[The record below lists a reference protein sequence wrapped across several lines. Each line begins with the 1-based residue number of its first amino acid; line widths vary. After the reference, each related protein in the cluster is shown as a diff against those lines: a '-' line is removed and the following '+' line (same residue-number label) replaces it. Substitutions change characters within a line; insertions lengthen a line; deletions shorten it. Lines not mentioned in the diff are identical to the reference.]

1 MAPRTPTRERAGRP
15 RRAATPDGAP
25 AQTPA
30 ATHTADG
37 APADGRSDSPAGAAP
52 AGRSPHELGRLTEL
66 RIRGLGAIDD
76 VTLELGR
83 GLTVVTGETG
93 AGKTMVV
100 TGLTLLFGGRADP
113 GRVRATGRAG
123 VEGRLELPADSPVW
137 ERAAEAGAERDDDGS
152 LILARTVSA
161 EGRSRAYLGGRSV
174 PVGVVAELA
183 EGLLAVH
190 GQSDQLR
197 LSRPAEQRHALDRY
211 AGPAHLE
218 LLAAYRAAHTQWR
231 ELAADLDRRR
241 RQARELAQAADVL
254 RHGLEE
260 IEALAP
266 EPGEDEALDAQ
277 AKRLGDAD
285 ALRAAA
291 DEARMAL
298 VGDVTGDLGAEGLPQ
313 DATAALA
320 TAERALAGTDD
331 PALVSLA
338 RDLADAVA
346 VVSDVSVQLAGYVA
360 DLDAD
365 PARLAEVLDRRA
377 AITALVRKYADPGE
391 GLTGVL
397 GWAEDARQKLSAL
410 DVSDEALEALAA
422 ARDTARAEVDD
433 LAARLSAGR
442 RAAADGF
449 AAEVGRELA
458 GLAMKSAR
466 VSFSIDSHP
475 DEPGAEGV
483 DEVALLMAA
492 HPGAPPRPVHR
503 GASGG
508 ELSRVMLAIE
518 VVFAGADPVPV
529 MVFDEV
535 DAGVGGQAAGEI
547 GRRLARLARDHQV
560 VVVTHLAQVA
570 AFADTHLVV
579 DKSPDTAAGVTA
591 TDIRAVAGEDRVR
604 ELARMLSGLAD
615 SDTGQ
620 AHARELLAV
629 AAAAAAEG

>member
-1 MAPRTPTRERAGRP
+1 MVPRTRTAERAPAPP
-15 RRAATPDGAP
+15 RRQLGA
-25 AQTPA
+25 
-30 ATHTADG
+30 
-37 APADGRSDSPAGAAP
+37 
-52 AGRSPHELGRLTEL
+52 LTEL
-66 RIRGLGAIDD
+66 TIRGLGAIDEA
-76 VTLELGR
+76 TLELGS

-113 GRVRATGRAG
+113 GRVRAGGRAG
-123 VEGRLELPADSPVW
+123 VEGRLVLPQRSPVW
-137 ERAAEAGAERDDDGS
+137 ARAAEAGAEPDDDGS

-161 EGRSRAYLGGRSV
+161 EGRSRAHLGGRSV
-174 PVGVVAELA
+174 PVGLVAELS
-183 EGLLAVH
+183 EGVLAVH
-190 GQSDQLR
+190 GQTDQLR
-197 LSRPAEQRHALDRY
+197 LSRTAEQRRALDRY
-211 AGPAHLE
+211 AGAGHLAILE
-218 LLAAYRAAHTQWR
+218 RYREAYGRWR
-231 ELAADLDRRR
+231 ELAADLDRRQ

-260 IEALAP
+260 IEAVAP
-266 EPGEDEALDAQ
+266 EPGEDEVLDTQ
-277 AKRLGDAD
+277 AKRLADAD

-291 DEARMAL
+291 DEARLAL
-298 VGDVTGDLGAEGLPQ
+298 AGDVTGDFGGGEAPQ

-320 TAERALAGTDD
+320 VAERALAGSDD
-331 PALVSLA
+331 PTLVLLA
-338 RDLADAVA
+338 QDLADAVS
-346 VVSDVSVQLAGYVA
+346 VVSDVAVQLGTYVA

-365 PARLAEVLDRRA
+365 PARLAEVMDRRA
-377 AITALVRKYADPGE
+377 ALTGLVRKYADPGE
-391 GLTGVL
+391 GLGGVL
-397 GWAEDARQKLSAL
+397 RWADDARARLEEL
-410 DVSDEALEALAA
+410 DVSDEALDKLAA
-422 ARDTARAEVDD
+422 ERDAARAEVDE
-433 LAARLSAGR
+433 LGRQVSQGR
-442 RAAADGF
+442 RAAAEGF
-449 AAEVGRELA
+449 AAEVGKELA

-466 VSFSIDSHP
+466 VSFSVETAAD
-475 DEPGAEGV
+475 DPGPEGL
-483 DEVALLMAA
+483 DEVALLLAA
-492 HPGAPPRPVHR
+492 HPGAPARPVHK

-579 DKSPDTAAGVTA
+579 DKSPDTGAGVTA
-591 TDIRAVAGEDRVR
+591 TDIRAVDGEDRVR

-629 AAAAAAEG
+629 AARSRTAG

>member
-1 MAPRTPTRERAGRP
+1 MAPRTPTRDRAGRV
-15 RRAATPDGAP
+15 RRAQPADDAPPQTLAPEDAGGTVTGDALATPEP
-25 AQTPA
+25 
-30 ATHTADG
+30 
-37 APADGRSDSPAGAAP
+37 GRAGH
-52 AGRSPHELGRLTEL
+52 GLGRLTEL

-137 ERAAEAGAERDDDGS
+137 ERAAEAGAEPDDDGS

-161 EGRSRAYLGGRSV
+161 EGRSRAHLGGRSV

-197 LSRPAEQRHALDRY
+197 LSRPAEQRSALDRY
-211 AGPAHLE
+211 AGPAHLD
-218 LLAAYRAAHTQWR
+218 LLASYRSAHARWR

-241 RQARELAQAADVL
+241 GQARELAQAADVL
-254 RHGLEE
+254 RHGLAE

-266 EPGEDEALDAQ
+266 EPGEDDALDTQ

-285 ALRAAA
+285 ALRAAV

-298 VGDVTGDLGAEGLPQ
+298 IGDVTGDLGGEGLPQ

-331 PALVSLA
+331 PALVLLA

-346 VVSDVSVQLAGYVA
+346 VVSDVGVQLAGYVA

-391 GLTGVL
+391 GLAGVL
-397 GWAEDARQKLSAL
+397 RWAEDARRKLSAL

-422 ARDTARAEVDD
+422 ARDAARAEVDD
-433 LAARLSAGR
+433 LAARVSAGR

-466 VSFSIDSHP
+466 VAFSVDSHP
-475 DEPGAEGV
+475 DEPGPDGI
-483 DEVALLMAA
+483 DDVALLMAA
-492 HPGAPPRPVHR
+492 HPGAPARPVHR

-591 TDIRAVAGEDRVR
+591 TDIRAVDGEDRVR
-604 ELARMLSGLAD
+604 ELARMLSGLTD

-629 AAAAAAEG
+629 AASARG

>member
-1 MAPRTPTRERAGRP
+1 MATRTATPDARPAPAAGRP
-15 RRAATPDGAP
+15 AP
-25 AQTPA
+25 
-30 ATHTADG
+30 
-37 APADGRSDSPAGAAP
+37 
-52 AGRSPHELGRLTEL
+52 GRLSEL

-76 VTLELGR
+76 VTLELGS

-113 GRVRATGRAG
+113 GRVRASGRAG
-123 VEGRLELPADSPVW
+123 VEGRLELPPGSPVW
-137 ERAAEAGAERDDDGS
+137 ERAADAGADPDDDGS

-174 PVGVVAELA
+174 PVGVVAELS
-183 EGLLAVH
+183 ESLLAVH
-190 GQSDQLR
+190 GQTDQLR
-197 LSRPAEQRHALDRY
+197 LSRPAEQRRALDRY
-211 AGPAHLE
+211 AGPAHLD
-218 LLAAYRAAHTQWR
+218 LLERYREAHQRWR
-231 ELAADLDRRR
+231 ALTADLDRRR
-241 RQARELAQAADVL
+241 GQARELAQAADVL

-260 IEALAP
+260 IAAVAP
-266 EPGEDEALDAQ
+266 EPGEDEALDTQ
-277 AKRLGDAD
+277 AKRLADAD

-291 DEARMAL
+291 DEARLAL
-298 VGDVTGDLGAEGLPQ
+298 VGDVTGDLGGTEAPQ

-320 TAERALAGTDD
+320 IAERALASSDD
-331 PALVSLA
+331 PTLVMLA
-338 RDLADAVA
+338 QDLADAVA
-346 VVSDVSVQLAGYVA
+346 VVSDVSAQLAGYVS

-377 AITALVRKYADPGE
+377 AITALVRKYAEAGQ
-391 GLTGVL
+391 GASGVL
-397 GWAEDARQKLSAL
+397 AWAEEAQEKLAQL
-410 DVSDEALEALAA
+410 DVSDEALDALAA
-422 ARDTARAEVDD
+422 DRDAARAEVDR
-433 LAARLSAGR
+433 LGGELSAGR
-442 RAAADGF
+442 RAAAEGF
-449 AAEVGRELA
+449 AAEVGAELA

-475 DEPGAEGV
+475 EEPGPDGI
-483 DEVALLMAA
+483 DDVALLLAA
-492 HPGAPPRPVHR
+492 HPGAPARPVHK

-579 DKSPDTAAGVTA
+579 DKSPDTGAGVTA
-591 TDIRAVAGEDRVR
+591 TDIRSVQEEDRVR

-629 AAAAAAEG
+629 AASAR

>member
-1 MAPRTPTRERAGRP
+1 MATRTAPRKSSP
-15 RRAATPDGAP
+15 AP
-25 AQTPA
+25 ET
-30 ATHTADG
+30 
-37 APADGRSDSPAGAAP
+37 GRSTS
-52 AGRSPHELGRLTEL
+52 GRLTEL

-76 VTLELGR
+76 VTLELGP

-113 GRVRATGRAG
+113 GRVRASGRAG
-123 VEGRLELPADSPVW
+123 VEGRLELPPGSPVW
-137 ERAAEAGAERDDDGS
+137 ERAADAGADPDDDGS

-161 EGRSRAYLGGRSV
+161 GGRSRAYLGGRSV
-174 PVGVVAELA
+174 PVGVVAELS
-183 EGLLAVH
+183 ESLLAVH
-190 GQSDQLR
+190 GQTDQLR
-197 LSRPAEQRHALDRY
+197 LSRPAEQRRALDRY
-211 AGPAHLE
+211 AGAPHLE
-218 LLAAYRAAHTQWR
+218 LLERYREAHQRWR
-231 ELAADLDRRR
+231 ALSADLDRRR
-241 RQARELAQAADVL
+241 GQARELAQAADVL

-260 IEALAP
+260 IAAVAP
-266 EPGEDEALDAQ
+266 EPGEDEALDTQ
-277 AKRLGDAD
+277 AKRLSDAD
-285 ALRAAA
+285 ALRSAA
-291 DEARMAL
+291 DEARLAL
-298 VGDVTGDLGAEGLPQ
+298 VGDLTGDLVGGEVAQ
-313 DATAALA
+313 DATAALS
-320 TAERALAGTDD
+320 TAERALASSDD
-331 PALVSLA
+331 PTLVMLA
-338 RDLADAVA
+338 QDLADAVA
-346 VVSDVSVQLAGYVA
+346 VVSDVSAQLSGYVA

-377 AITALVRKYADPGE
+377 AITALVRKYAEVGQ
-391 GLTGVL
+391 GASGVL
-397 GWAEDARQKLSAL
+397 AWAEEAQQKLSQL
-410 DVSDEALEALAA
+410 DVSDEALDALTAQ
-422 ARDTARAEVDD
+422 RDSARAEVDR
-433 LAARLSAGR
+433 LAAQLSDGR

-449 AAEVGRELA
+449 AAEVGAELA

-475 DEPGAEGV
+475 DEPGPDGI
-483 DEVALLMAA
+483 DDVALLLAA
-492 HPGAPPRPVHR
+492 HPGAPARPVHK

-579 DKSPDTAAGVTA
+579 DKSPDTGAGVTA
-591 TDIRAVAGEDRVR
+591 TDIRSVQDEDRVR

-629 AAAAAAEG
+629 AASGR

>member
-1 MAPRTPTRERAGRP
+1 VAARTTTRERV
-15 RRAATPDGAP
+15 
-25 AQTPA
+25 PA
-30 ATHTADG
+30 ATTDRG
-37 APADGRSDSPAGAAP
+37 YAG
-52 AGRSPHELGRLTEL
+52 LGQLTEL

-76 VTLELGR
+76 VTLEFGS

-100 TGLTLLFGGRADP
+100 TGLALLFGGRADP
-113 GRVRATGRAG
+113 GRVRANGRAG
-123 VEGRLELPADSPVW
+123 VEGRMLLPADSAAW
-137 ERAAEAGAERDDDGS
+137 ERAADAGADPDEDGS
-152 LILARTVSA
+152 LILSRTVSA

-174 PVGVVAELA
+174 PVGVIAELA

-190 GQSDQLR
+190 GQTDQMR
-197 LSRPAEQRHALDRY
+197 LSRPAEQRRALDRY
-211 AGPAHLE
+211 AGAAHLE
-218 LLAAYRAAHTQWR
+218 LLDRYRAAFQRWR
-231 ELAADLDRRR
+231 QLAADLERRHT
-241 RQARELAQAADVL
+241 QARELAQAAEVL
-254 RHGLEE
+254 RHGLAE
-260 IEALAP
+260 IGAVQP
-266 EPGEDEALDAQ
+266 EPGEDEALAAQ
-277 AKRLGDAD
+277 VKRLSDAD

-298 VGDVTGDLGAEGLPQ
+298 IGDVTGDLGGGDVPQ
-313 DATAALA
+313 DATASLA
-320 TAERALAGTDD
+320 TAERALAGSDD
-331 PALVSLA
+331 PALVLLA
-338 RDLADAVA
+338 QDLADAVA
-346 VVSDVSVQLAGYVA
+346 VVSDVAGQLAGYVA

-365 PARLAEVLDRRA
+365 PARLAEVMDRRA
-377 AITALVRKYADPGE
+377 AITALIRKYAGAGE
-391 GLTGVL
+391 GLAGVL
-397 GWAEDARQKLSAL
+397 AWAEDAEQRLAEL
-410 DVSDEALEALAA
+410 DVSDEALASLTAERDA
-422 ARDTARAEVDD
+422 ARTEVDD
-433 LAARLSAGR
+433 LARHLSAGR
-442 RAAADGF
+442 TAAADGF
-449 AAEVGRELA
+449 AAEVARELA

-466 VSFSIDSHP
+466 VSFSIESHP
-475 DEPGAEGV
+475 EDPGPEGADDV
-483 DEVALLMAA
+483 TLLLAA
-492 HPGAPPRPVHR
+492 HPGAPARPVHR

-579 DKSPDTAAGVTA
+579 DKSPDAGAGVTA

-604 ELARMLSGLAD
+604 ELARMLSGLVD

-629 AAAAAAEG
+629 AADARG

>member
-1 MAPRTPTRERAGRP
+1 VAARTTTTRETRRP
-15 RRAATPDGAP
+15 ARAAQPAEPVAP
-25 AQTPA
+25 PE
-30 ATHTADG
+30 
-37 APADGRSDSPAGAAP
+37 PADGGMTM
-52 AGRSPHELGRLTEL
+52 GRLTEL

-76 VTLELGR
+76 VTLELGD

-113 GRVRATGRAG
+113 GRVRANGRAG
-123 VEGRLELPADSPVW
+123 VEGRLALPADSPVW
-137 ERAAEAGAERDDDGS
+137 ERAADAGADPDDDGT

-161 EGRSRAYLGGRSV
+161 EGRSRAHLGGRSV

-197 LSRPAEQRHALDRY
+197 LSRPAEQRRALDRY
-211 AGPAHLE
+211 AGTGHLE
-218 LLAAYRAAHTQWR
+218 LLDRYREAYGRWR
-231 ELAADLDRRR
+231 QLAGDLERRR

-260 IEALAP
+260 IEAVGP
-266 EPGEDEALDAQ
+266 QPGEDDELDAQ
-277 AKRLGDAD
+277 ARRLSDAD

-291 DEARMAL
+291 DEARTAL
-298 VGDVTGDLGAEGLPQ
+298 VGDVTGDLGDDLPQ
-313 DATAALA
+313 DASAALA
-320 TAERALAGTDD
+320 ISERALAASDD
-331 PALVSLA
+331 PTLVMLA
-338 RDLADAVA
+338 QDLNDAVA
-346 VVSDVSVQLAGYVA
+346 VVSDVAGQLATYVA

-365 PARLAEVLDRRA
+365 PARLAEVMDRRA
-377 AITALVRKYADPGE
+377 AITGLVRKYADVGE
-391 GLTGVL
+391 GVAGVL
-397 GWAEDARQKLSAL
+397 AWAEDARRRLDEL
-410 DVSDEALEALAA
+410 DVSDEALEALEA
-422 ARDTARAEVDD
+422 ARDAARAEVDD
-433 LAARLSAGR
+433 LGAQVSAGR

-466 VSFSIDSHP
+466 VSFAIDSDP
-475 DEPGAEGV
+475 DAPGPEGI

-492 HPGAPPRPVHR
+492 HPGAPPRPVHK

-547 GRRLARLARDHQV
+547 GRRLARLARQHQV

-579 DKSPDTAAGVTA
+579 DKSPDTGAGVTA
-591 TDIRAVAGEDRVR
+591 TDIRAVDGEDRVR
-604 ELARMLSGLAD
+604 ELARMLSGLTD

-629 AAAAAAEG
+629 AATARAAA

>member
-1 MAPRTPTRERAGRP
+1 VPARTRTPERSAPG
-15 RRAATPDGAP
+15 ADATGPGP
-25 AQTPA
+25 
-30 ATHTADG
+30 
-37 APADGRSDSPAGAAP
+37 
-52 AGRSPHELGRLTEL
+52 GRLTEI

-76 VTLELGR
+76 VTLELGP

-100 TGLTLLFGGRADP
+100 SGLTLLFGGRADQ
-113 GRVRATGRAG
+113 GRVRANGRAG
-123 VEGRLELPADSPVW
+123 VEGRLSLPPDSPVW
-137 ERAAEAGAERDDDGS
+137 QRAADAGADPDDDGS
-152 LILARTVSA
+152 LILARTISA
-161 EGRSRAYLGGRSV
+161 EGRSRAFLGGRSV
-174 PVGVVAELA
+174 PVGVVSELA
-183 EGLLAVH
+183 ESLLAVH
-190 GQSDQLR
+190 GQTDQLR
-197 LSRPAEQRHALDRY
+197 LSRPAEQRRALDRY
-211 AGPAHLE
+211 AGTAHLA
-218 LLAAYRAAHTQWR
+218 LIDRYREAHDRWR
-231 ELAADLDRRR
+231 TATAELDRRR
-241 RQARELAQAADVL
+241 SQARELAQAADVL

-260 IEALAP
+260 IDAASP
-266 EPGEDEALDAQ
+266 EPGEDEALATQ
-277 AKRLGDAD
+277 VKRLSDAD

-298 VGDVTGDLGAEGLPQ
+298 VGDVTGDLGGGEVPQ

-320 TAERALAGTDD
+320 IAERALAGSDD
-331 PALVSLA
+331 PTLVLLA
-338 RDLADAVA
+338 QDLADAVA
-346 VVSDVSVQLAGYVA
+346 VVSDVAGQLAGYVA

-377 AITALVRKYADPGE
+377 LITGLTRKYADPGD
-391 GLTGVL
+391 GLGGVL
-397 GWAEDARQKLSAL
+397 AWAEDARRRLSEL
-410 DVSDEALEALAA
+410 DVSDEALDKLAA
-422 ARDTARAEVDD
+422 ERDAARAEVDD
-433 LAARLSAGR
+433 LGAQISAGR

-449 AAEVGRELA
+449 ATEVGRELA

-466 VSFSIDSHP
+466 VSFSIETDLDDPGP
-475 DEPGAEGV
+475 DGL
-483 DEVALLMAA
+483 DQVALLLAA
-492 HPGAPPRPVHR
+492 HPGAPARPVHK

-547 GRRLARLARDHQV
+547 GRRLAQLARQHQV

-579 DKSPDTAAGVTA
+579 DKSPDTGAGVTA
-591 TDIRAVAGEDRVR
+591 TDIRAVEANDRVR

-629 AAAAAAEG
+629 AGEARR

>member
-1 MAPRTPTRERAGRP
+1 MAARTTTRETRRP
-15 RRAATPDGAP
+15 ARAAQP
-25 AQTPA
+25 AEPVA
-30 ATHTADG
+30 VPE
-37 APADGRSDSPAGAAP
+37 PADGGTA
-52 AGRSPHELGRLTEL
+52 LGRLTEL

-76 VTLELGR
+76 VTLELGD

-113 GRVRATGRAG
+113 GRVRANGRAG
-123 VEGRLELPADSPVW
+123 VEGRLALPADSPVW
-137 ERAAEAGAERDDDGS
+137 ERAADAGADPDDDGT

-161 EGRSRAYLGGRSV
+161 EGRSRAHLGGRSV

-197 LSRPAEQRHALDRY
+197 LSRPAEQRRALDRY
-211 AGPAHLE
+211 AGTAHLE
-218 LLAAYRAAHTQWR
+218 LLDRYREAYGRWR
-231 ELAADLDRRR
+231 QLAGDLERRR
-241 RQARELAQAADVL
+241 GQARELAQAADVL

-260 IEALAP
+260 IEGVGP
-266 EPGEDEALDAQ
+266 QPGEDDELDTQ
-277 AKRLGDAD
+277 ARRLSDAD

-291 DEARMAL
+291 DEARTAL
-298 VGDVTGDLGAEGLPQ
+298 VGDVTGDLGDDLPQ
-313 DATAALA
+313 DASAALA
-320 TAERALAGTDD
+320 IAERALAASDD
-331 PALVSLA
+331 PTLVMLA
-338 RDLADAVA
+338 QDLGDAVA
-346 VVSDVSVQLAGYVA
+346 VVSDVAGQLASYVA

-365 PARLAEVLDRRA
+365 PARLAEALDRRA
-377 AITALVRKYADPGE
+377 AITALVRKYADVGE
-391 GLTGVL
+391 GVAGVL
-397 GWAEDARQKLSAL
+397 AWAEDARRRLDEL
-410 DVSDEALEALAA
+410 DVSDEALEALEA
-422 ARDTARAEVDD
+422 ARDVARAEVDD
-433 LAARLSAGR
+433 LGAQVSAGR

-466 VSFSIDSHP
+466 VSFSVESDP
-475 DEPGAEGV
+475 DAPGPEGL

-492 HPGAPPRPVHR
+492 HPGAPPRPVHK

-547 GRRLARLARDHQV
+547 GRRLARLARQHQV

-579 DKSPDTAAGVTA
+579 DKSPDPGAGVTA
-591 TDIRAVAGEDRVR
+591 TDIRAVDGEDRVR

-629 AAAAAAEG
+629 AATTRAAA

>member
-1 MAPRTPTRERAGRP
+1 VAPRTTTPERTRTPR
-15 RRAATPDGAP
+15 RRAAPVEPAPPQRPLGA
-25 AQTPA
+25 
-30 ATHTADG
+30 
-37 APADGRSDSPAGAAP
+37 
-52 AGRSPHELGRLTEL
+52 LTEL
-66 RIRGLGAIDD
+66 RIRGLGSIDD
-76 VTLELGR
+76 VTLDLGP

-113 GRVRATGRAG
+113 GRIRANGRAG
-123 VEGRLELPADSPVW
+123 VEGRLVLSPDSPVW
-137 ERAAEAGAERDDDGS
+137 ERAAEAGAEPDDDGS

-161 EGRSRAYLGGRSV
+161 EGRSRAHLGGRSV
-174 PVGVVAELA
+174 PVGLVAELS

-190 GQSDQLR
+190 GQTDQLR
-197 LSRPAEQRHALDRY
+197 LSRPAEQRRALDRY
-211 AGPAHLE
+211 AGPEHLA
-218 LLAAYRAAHTQWR
+218 LLERYKEAYGRWH
-231 ELAADLDRRR
+231 ELAADLDRRQ

-260 IEALAP
+260 IAAVAP
-266 EPGEDEALDAQ
+266 EPGEDEALDTQ
-277 AKRLGDAD
+277 AKRLADAD

-291 DEARMAL
+291 DEARLTLA
-298 VGDVTGDLGAEGLPQ
+298 GDTTGDFGGGDDLPQ
-313 DATAALA
+313 DAAAALA
-320 TAERALAGTDD
+320 VAERALAGSDD
-331 PALVSLA
+331 PTLVMLA
-338 RDLADAVA
+338 QDLADAVA
-346 VVSDVSVQLAGYVA
+346 VVNEVAGQLAGYVA

-377 AITALVRKYADPGE
+377 ALTGLVRKYAEPGH
-391 GLTGVL
+391 GLGGVL
-397 GWAEDARQKLSAL
+397 AWAEDARGRLAEL
-410 DVSDEALEALAA
+410 DVSDEALEKLAA
-422 ARDTARAEVDD
+422 ERDAARAEVAD
-433 LAARLSAGR
+433 LGEQVSQGR
-442 RAAADGF
+442 RAAAEGF

-466 VSFSIDSHP
+466 VSFSIETDA
-475 DEPGAEGV
+475 DDPGSEGL
-483 DEVALLMAA
+483 DEVALLLAP

-535 DAGVGGQAAGEI
+535 DAGVGGSAAGEI
-547 GRRLARLARDHQV
+547 GRRLARLAREHQV

-570 AFADTHLVV
+570 AFADTHVVV
-579 DKSPDTAAGVTA
+579 DKAPDADAGVTA
-591 TDIRAVAGEDRVR
+591 TDIRAVDGEDRVR

-629 AAAAAAEG
+629 AAEARS

>member
-1 MAPRTPTRERAGRP
+1 MAARTTTRETRRP
-15 RRAATPDGAP
+15 ARAAEPVEVL
-25 AQTPA
+25 PA
-30 ATHTADG
+30 AAEDG
-37 APADGRSDSPAGAAP
+37 TP
-52 AGRSPHELGRLTEL
+52 LGRLTEL

-76 VTLELGR
+76 VTLELGD

-113 GRVRATGRAG
+113 GRVRANGRAG
-123 VEGRLELPADSPVW
+123 VEGRLALPADSPVW
-137 ERAAEAGAERDDDGS
+137 ERAADAGADPDEDGT

-161 EGRSRAYLGGRSV
+161 EGRSRAHLGGRSV

-197 LSRPAEQRHALDRY
+197 LSRPAEQRRALDRY
-211 AGPAHLE
+211 AGTAHLE
-218 LLAAYRAAHTQWR
+218 LLDRYREAYGRWR
-231 ELAADLDRRR
+231 QLAGDLGRRR
-241 RQARELAQAADVL
+241 NQARELAQAADVL

-260 IEALAP
+260 IEAVGP
-266 EPGEDEALDAQ
+266 QPGEDDELDAQ
-277 AKRLGDAD
+277 ARRLSDAD

-291 DEARMAL
+291 DEARTAL
-298 VGDVTGDLGAEGLPQ
+298 VGDVTGDLGDDLPQ
-313 DATAALA
+313 DASAALA
-320 TAERALAGTDD
+320 IAERALAASDD
-331 PALVSLA
+331 PTLVMLA
-338 RDLADAVA
+338 QDLNDAVA
-346 VVSDVSVQLAGYVA
+346 VVSDVAGQLATYVA

-365 PARLAEVLDRRA
+365 PARLAEVMDRRA
-377 AITALVRKYADPGE
+377 AITALVRKYADVGE
-391 GLTGVL
+391 GVAGVL
-397 GWAEDARQKLSAL
+397 TWAEDARRRLDEL
-410 DVSDEALEALAA
+410 DVSDEALEALEA
-422 ARDTARAEVDD
+422 ARDAARAEVDD
-433 LAARLSAGR
+433 LGAQVSTGR

-458 GLAMKSAR
+458 GLAMRSAR
-466 VSFSIDSHP
+466 VSFSIESDP
-475 DEPGAEGV
+475 DTPGPEGI
-483 DEVALLMAA
+483 DEVALLMSA
-492 HPGAPPRPVHR
+492 HPGAPPRPVHK

-547 GRRLARLARDHQV
+547 GRRLARLARRHQV

-579 DKSPDTAAGVTA
+579 DKSPDTGAGVTA
-591 TDIRAVAGEDRVR
+591 TDIRAVDGEDRVR
-604 ELARMLSGLAD
+604 ELARMLSGLVD

-629 AAAAAAEG
+629 AATARTAA

>member
-1 MAPRTPTRERAGRP
+1 M
-15 RRAATPDGAP
+15 
-25 AQTPA
+25 
-30 ATHTADG
+30 
-37 APADGRSDSPAGAAP
+37 
-52 AGRSPHELGRLTEL
+52 GRLTEF

-76 VTLELGR
+76 VTLELGP

-113 GRVRATGRAG
+113 GRVRASGRAG
-123 VEGRLELPADSPVW
+123 VEGRLALPADSPVW
-137 ERAAEAGAERDDDGS
+137 ERAAEAGAEPDDDGS

-161 EGRSRAYLGGRSV
+161 EGRSRAHLGGRSV
-174 PVGVVAELA
+174 PVGVVAEIA

-197 LSRPAEQRHALDRY
+197 LSRPAEQRRALDRY
-211 AGPAHLE
+211 AGAEHLA
-218 LLAAYRAAHTQWR
+218 LLDRYRAAYARWR
-231 ELAADLDRRR
+231 ELAADLERRLG
-241 RQARELAQAADVL
+241 QARELAQAADVL

-266 EPGEDEALDAQ
+266 QPGEDDELDAQ
-277 AKRLGDAD
+277 ARRLGDAD
-285 ALRAAA
+285 ALRAAVE
-291 DEARMAL
+291 EARVAL
-298 VGDVTGDLGAEGLPQ
+298 VGDVTGDLGGGGELPQ

-320 TAERALAGTDD
+320 IAERALAAPGD
-331 PALVSLA
+331 PALVLLA
-338 RDLADAVA
+338 QDLADAVA
-346 VVSDVSVQLAGYVA
+346 VVSDVAGQLAGYVA

-377 AITALVRKYADPGE
+377 ALTALVRKYADAGT
-391 GLTGVL
+391 GVTGVL
-397 GWAEDARQKLSAL
+397 AWADDARDRLEQL
-410 DVSDEALEALAA
+410 DVSDEALEALTAE
-422 ARDTARAEVDD
+422 RDAARAEVDE
-433 LAARLSAGR
+433 LGR
-442 RAAADGF
+442 AVSEGRHAAADGF

-466 VSFSIDSHP
+466 VSFSVDSHP
-475 DEPGAEGV
+475 DEPGPEGV

-579 DKSPDTAAGVTA
+579 DKTPDTGAGVTA
-591 TDIRAVAGEDRVR
+591 TDIRAVADEDRVR

-629 AAAAAAEG
+629 AADARN

>member
-1 MAPRTPTRERAGRP
+1 VAARTTTRETRRP
-15 RRAATPDGAP
+15 ARAAQP
-25 AQTPA
+25 AEPVPA
-30 ATHTADG
+30 AE
-37 APADGRSDSPAGAAP
+37 PADGGTT
-52 AGRSPHELGRLTEL
+52 GGRLTEL

-76 VTLELGR
+76 VTLELGD

-113 GRVRATGRAG
+113 GRVRAGGRAG
-123 VEGRLELPADSPVW
+123 VEGRLALPADSPVW
-137 ERAAEAGAERDDDGS
+137 ERAADAGADPDDDGT

-161 EGRSRAYLGGRSV
+161 EGRSRAHLGGRSV

-197 LSRPAEQRHALDRY
+197 LSRPAEQRRALDRY
-211 AGPAHLE
+211 AGAAHLE
-218 LLAAYRAAHTQWR
+218 LLDRYREAHGRWR
-231 ELAADLDRRR
+231 QLAGDLERRR
-241 RQARELAQAADVL
+241 SQARELAQAADVL
-254 RHGLEE
+254 RHGLED
-260 IEALAP
+260 IEAVGP
-266 EPGEDEALDAQ
+266 QPGEDDELDVQ
-277 AKRLGDAD
+277 ARRLSDAD

-291 DEARMAL
+291 DEARTAL
-298 VGDVTGDLGAEGLPQ
+298 VGDVTGDLGDDLPQ
-313 DATAALA
+313 DASAALA
-320 TAERALAGTDD
+320 IAERALAVSDD
-331 PALVSLA
+331 PTLVMLA
-338 RDLADAVA
+338 QDLNDAVA
-346 VVSDVSVQLAGYVA
+346 VVSDVAGQLASYVA

-365 PARLAEVLDRRA
+365 PARLAEVMDRRA
-377 AITALVRKYADPGE
+377 AITALVRKYADVGE
-391 GLTGVL
+391 GVVGVL
-397 GWAEDARQKLSAL
+397 GWAEDARRRLDEL
-410 DVSDEALEALAA
+410 DVSDEALEALEA
-422 ARDTARAEVDD
+422 ARDAARAEVDD
-433 LAARLSAGR
+433 LGAQVSAGR

-449 AAEVGRELA
+449 AAEVGHELA

-466 VSFSIDSHP
+466 VSFSIDSDP
-475 DEPGAEGV
+475 DAPGPEGI

-492 HPGAPPRPVHR
+492 HPGAPPRPVHK

-547 GRRLARLARDHQV
+547 GRRLARLARRHQV

-579 DKSPDTAAGVTA
+579 DKSPDTGAGVTA
-591 TDIRAVAGEDRVR
+591 TDIRAVDGEDRVR

-629 AAAAAAEG
+629 AATARTAA

>member
-1 MAPRTPTRERAGRP
+1 MPAEGLSC
-15 RRAATPDGAP
+15 GA
-25 AQTPA
+25 
-30 ATHTADG
+30 
-37 APADGRSDSPAGAAP
+37 SAGA
-52 AGRSPHELGRLTEL
+52 LTEL

-76 VTLELGR
+76 VTLELGE

-113 GRVRATGRAG
+113 GRVRANGRAG
-123 VEGRLELPADSPVW
+123 VEGRLSLPPGSPVW
-137 ERAAEAGAERDDDGS
+137 ERANDAGADADEDGS

-161 EGRSRAYLGGRSV
+161 EGRSRAYLGGRAV

-183 EGLLAVH
+183 ESVLAVH
-190 GQSDQLR
+190 GQTDQLR
-197 LSRPAEQRHALDRY
+197 LSRPAEQRRALDRY
-211 AGPAHLE
+211 AGPAHLA
-218 LLAAYRAAHTQWR
+218 LLDGYREAYERWRAASA
-231 ELAADLDRRR
+231 ELDRRR
-241 RQARELAQAADVL
+241 SQARELAQAADVL

-260 IEALAP
+260 IEAVAP
-266 EPGEDEALDAQ
+266 EPGEDEQLDTQ
-277 AKRLGDAD
+277 ARRLADAD

-291 DEARMAL
+291 DEARLAL
-298 VGDVTGDLGAEGLPQ
+298 IGDVTGDLGGQDAPQ

-320 TAERALAGTDD
+320 IAERALAGSDD
-331 PALVSLA
+331 PALVMLA
-338 RDLADAVA
+338 QDLGDAVA
-346 VVSDVSVQLAGYVA
+346 VVSDVAGQLAGYVA

-377 AITALVRKYADPGE
+377 ALTGLVRKYADPGE
-391 GLTGVL
+391 GLQGVL
-397 GWAEDARQKLSAL
+397 AWAADAAQRLAEL
-410 DVSDEALEALAA
+410 DVSDEALDRLAA
-422 ARDTARAEVDD
+422 DRDAARAEVD
-433 LAARLSAGR
+433 RLGAEISAGR

-449 AAEVGRELA
+449 AAEVGEELA

-466 VSFSIDSHP
+466 VSFAVESDPDDPGPEGIDQ
-475 DEPGAEGV
+475 V
-483 DEVALLMAA
+483 TLLLAA
-492 HPGAPPRPVHR
+492 HPGAPPRPVHK

-547 GRRLARLARDHQV
+547 GRRLARLARRHQV

-570 AFADTHLVV
+570 AYADTHVVV
-579 DKSPDTAAGVTA
+579 DKSPDTGAGVTA
-591 TDIRAVAGEDRVR
+591 TDIRAVEDEDRVR

-629 AAAAAAEG
+629 AAEARRP

>member
-1 MAPRTPTRERAGRP
+1 VAARTTTTRETRRP
-15 RRAATPDGAP
+15 ARAAQPAEPVAP
-25 AQTPA
+25 PE
-30 ATHTADG
+30 
-37 APADGRSDSPAGAAP
+37 PADGGTTM
-52 AGRSPHELGRLTEL
+52 GRLTEL

-76 VTLELGR
+76 VTLELGD

-113 GRVRATGRAG
+113 GRVRANGRAG
-123 VEGRLELPADSPVW
+123 VEGRLALPADSPVW
-137 ERAAEAGAERDDDGS
+137 ERAADAGADPDDDGT

-161 EGRSRAYLGGRSV
+161 EGRSRAHLGGRSV

-197 LSRPAEQRHALDRY
+197 LSRPAEQRRALDRY
-211 AGPAHLE
+211 AGTGHLE
-218 LLAAYRAAHTQWR
+218 LLDRYREAYGRWR
-231 ELAADLDRRR
+231 QLAGDLERRR

-260 IEALAP
+260 IEAVGP
-266 EPGEDEALDAQ
+266 QPGEDGELDAQ
-277 AKRLGDAD
+277 ARRLSDAD

-291 DEARMAL
+291 DEARTAL
-298 VGDVTGDLGAEGLPQ
+298 VGDVTGDLGDDLPQ
-313 DATAALA
+313 DASAALA
-320 TAERALAGTDD
+320 IAERALAASDD
-331 PALVSLA
+331 PTLVMLA
-338 RDLADAVA
+338 QDLNDAVA
-346 VVSDVSVQLAGYVA
+346 VVSDVAGQLATYVA

-365 PARLAEVLDRRA
+365 PARLAEVMDRRA
-377 AITALVRKYADPGE
+377 AITALVRKYADVGE
-391 GLTGVL
+391 GVAGVL
-397 GWAEDARQKLSAL
+397 AWAEDARRRLDEL
-410 DVSDEALEALAA
+410 DVSDEALEALEA
-422 ARDTARAEVDD
+422 ARDAARAEVDD
-433 LAARLSAGR
+433 LGAQVSAGR

-466 VSFSIDSHP
+466 VSFAIDSDP
-475 DEPGAEGV
+475 DAPGPEGI

-492 HPGAPPRPVHR
+492 HPGAPPRPVHK

-547 GRRLARLARDHQV
+547 GRRLARLARQHQV

-579 DKSPDTAAGVTA
+579 DKSPDTGAGVTA
-591 TDIRAVAGEDRVR
+591 TDIRAVHGEDRVR
-604 ELARMLSGLAD
+604 ELARMLSGLTD

-629 AAAAAAEG
+629 AATARAAA

>member
-1 MAPRTPTRERAGRP
+1 MPRTRTTEP
-15 RRAATPDGAP
+15 AP
-25 AQTPA
+25 APA
-30 ATHTADG
+30 RRLG
-37 APADGRSDSPAGAAP
+37 A
-52 AGRSPHELGRLTEL
+52 LTEL
-66 RIRGLGAIDD
+66 RIRGLGAIDEA
-76 VTLELGR
+76 TLDLGP

-113 GRVRATGRAG
+113 GRVRAGGRAG
-123 VEGRLELPADSPVW
+123 VEGRLVLPPDSPVW
-137 ERAAEAGAERDDDGS
+137 ERAAEAGAEPDDDGS

-161 EGRSRAYLGGRSV
+161 EGRSRAHLGGRSV
-174 PVGVVAELA
+174 PVGLVAELS

-190 GQSDQLR
+190 GQTDQLR
-197 LSRPAEQRHALDRY
+197 LSRPAEQRRALDRY

-218 LLAAYRAAHTQWR
+218 LLERYRAAYARWR
-231 ELAADLDRRR
+231 ELAADLERRR
-241 RQARELAQAADVL
+241 TQARELAQAADVL

-260 IEALAP
+260 IAAVAP

-291 DEARMAL
+291 DEARLAL
-298 VGDVTGDLGAEGLPQ
+298 VGDVTGDFGGGEAPQ
-313 DATAALA
+313 DATAALSI
-320 TAERALAGTDD
+320 AERALAASDD
-331 PALVSLA
+331 PALVVLA
-338 RDLADAVA
+338 QDLADAVA

-377 AITALVRKYADPGE
+377 AITALVRKYADVGQ
-391 GLTGVL
+391 GVAGVL
-397 GWAEDARQKLSAL
+397 AWAEDARQRLSEL
-410 DVSDEALEALAA
+410 DVSDEALDKLAA
-422 ARDTARAEVDD
+422 ERDAARAEVDELGRQVSD
-433 LAARLSAGR
+433 GR
-442 RAAADGF
+442 RSAAEGF

-466 VSFSIDSHP
+466 VSFSIETDA
-475 DEPGAEGV
+475 DEPGPEGL
-483 DEVALLMAA
+483 DEVALLLAP
-492 HPGAPPRPVHR
+492 HPGAPPRPVHK

-547 GRRLARLARDHQV
+547 GRRLARLAGDHQV

-579 DKSPDTAAGVTA
+579 DKSPDTGAGVTA
-591 TDIRAVAGEDRVR
+591 TDIRAVEGEDRVR

-629 AAAAAAEG
+629 AAQARG

>member
-1 MAPRTPTRERAGRP
+1 MAPRTPTRDRAGRV
-15 RRAATPDGAP
+15 RRAQPADDAP
-25 AQTPA
+25 PQTPA
-30 ATHTADG
+30 PEDAGGTVTGDALAT
-37 APADGRSDSPAGAAP
+37 PEPGRAGH
-52 AGRSPHELGRLTEL
+52 GLGRLTEL

-137 ERAAEAGAERDDDGS
+137 ERAAEAGAEPDDDGS

-161 EGRSRAYLGGRSV
+161 EGRSRAHLGGRSV

-197 LSRPAEQRHALDRY
+197 LSRPAEQRSALDRY
-211 AGPAHLE
+211 AGPAHLD
-218 LLAAYRAAHTQWR
+218 LLASYRTAHARWR

-241 RQARELAQAADVL
+241 GQARELAQAADVL
-254 RHGLEE
+254 RHGLAE
-260 IEALAP
+260 IEALSP
-266 EPGEDEALDAQ
+266 EPGEDDALDTQ

-285 ALRAAA
+285 ALRAAV

-298 VGDVTGDLGAEGLPQ
+298 IGDVTGDLGGEGLPQ

-331 PALVSLA
+331 PALVLLA

-346 VVSDVSVQLAGYVA
+346 VVSDVGVQLAGYVA

-391 GLTGVL
+391 GLAGVL
-397 GWAEDARQKLSAL
+397 RWAEDARRKLSAL

-422 ARDTARAEVDD
+422 ARDAARAEVDD
-433 LAARLSAGR
+433 LAARVSAGR

-466 VSFSIDSHP
+466 VAFSVESHP
-475 DEPGAEGV
+475 DEPGPDGI
-483 DEVALLMAA
+483 DDVALLMAA
-492 HPGAPPRPVHR
+492 HPGAPARPVHR

-591 TDIRAVAGEDRVR
+591 TDIRAVDGEDRVR
-604 ELARMLSGLAD
+604 ELARMLSGLTD

-629 AAAAAAEG
+629 AASARG

>member
-1 MAPRTPTRERAGRP
+1 MT
-15 RRAATPDGAP
+15 AT
-25 AQTPA
+25 
-30 ATHTADG
+30 
-37 APADGRSDSPAGAAP
+37 
-52 AGRSPHELGRLTEL
+52 GRLSEL

-113 GRVRATGRAG
+113 GRVRASGRAG
-123 VEGRLELPADSPVW
+123 VEGRLELPPESPAW
-137 ERAAEAGAERDDDGS
+137 ARAADAGADPDDDGS

-183 EGLLAVH
+183 ESLLAVH
-190 GQSDQLR
+190 GQTDQLR
-197 LSRPAEQRHALDRY
+197 LSRPAEQRRALDRY
-211 AGPAHLE
+211 AGAEHLA
-218 LLAAYRAAHTQWR
+218 LLERYRAAHQRWR

-241 RQARELAQAADVL
+241 GQARELAQAADVL

-260 IEALAP
+260 IADVAP
-266 EPGEDEALDAQ
+266 EPGEDEALDTQ

-298 VGDVTGDLGAEGLPQ
+298 VGDVTGDLGAGEVPQ
-313 DATAALA
+313 DAAAALA
-320 TAERALAGTDD
+320 IAERALAGSDD
-331 PALVSLA
+331 PTLVMLA
-338 RDLADAVA
+338 QDLADAVA
-346 VVSDVSVQLAGYVA
+346 VVSDVAGQLAGYVA

-377 AITALVRKYADPGE
+377 ALTALVRKYADPGA
-391 GLTGVL
+391 GVGGVL
-397 GWAEDARQKLSAL
+397 AWAEDAAHRLAQL

-422 ARDTARAEVDD
+422 ERDAVRAEVD
-433 LAARLSAGR
+433 RLGSEISAGR

-449 AAEVGRELA
+449 AAEVGSELA
-458 GLAMKSAR
+458 GLAMKSAQ

-475 DEPGAEGV
+475 DDPGPEGI
-483 DEVALLMAA
+483 DEVALLLAA
-492 HPGAPPRPVHR
+492 HPGAPPRPVHK

-579 DKSPDTAAGVTA
+579 DKAPDTGAGVTA
-591 TDIRAVAGEDRVR
+591 TDIRSVDGEDRVR

-629 AAAAAAEG
+629 AASAR

>member
-1 MAPRTPTRERAGRP
+1 MAARRTTTD
-15 RRAATPDGAP
+15 RRK
-25 AQTPA
+25 PA
-30 ATHTADG
+30 AEPIG
-37 APADGRSDSPAGAAP
+37 A
-52 AGRSPHELGRLTEL
+52 LTEL
-66 RIRGLGAIDD
+66 HLRGLGSIDEA
-76 VTLELGR
+76 TLELGP

-113 GRVRATGRAG
+113 GRVRAGGRAG
-123 VEGRLELPADSPVW
+123 VEGRLVLPPDSPVW
-137 ERAAEAGAERDDDGS
+137 QRAAEAGAEPDDDGS

-161 EGRSRAYLGGRSV
+161 EGRSRAHLGGRSV
-174 PVGVVAELA
+174 PVGLVAELS

-190 GQSDQLR
+190 GQTDQLR
-197 LSRPAEQRHALDRY
+197 LSRPAEQRRALDRY
-211 AGPAHLE
+211 AGAAHLG
-218 LLAAYRAAHTQWR
+218 LLDRYRAAYARWR

-241 RQARELAQAADVL
+241 TQARELAQAADVL

-260 IEALAP
+260 IAAVAP
-266 EPGEDEALDAQ
+266 EPGEDEALDTQ

-291 DEARMAL
+291 DAARLAL
-298 VGDVTGDLGAEGLPQ
+298 VGDVTGDFGGGEAPQ
-313 DATAALA
+313 DATAALSI
-320 TAERALAGTDD
+320 AERALAASDD
-331 PALVSLA
+331 PTLVLLA
-338 RDLADAVA
+338 QDLADAVA

-377 AITALVRKYADPGE
+377 AITALVRKYADPGQ
-391 GLTGVL
+391 GLAGVL
-397 GWAEDARQKLSAL
+397 AWAEDARQRLSEL
-410 DVSDEALEALAA
+410 DVSEEALDKLAA
-422 ARDTARAEVDD
+422 ERDAARAEVDELGRQVSD
-433 LAARLSAGR
+433 GR
-442 RAAADGF
+442 RAAAEGF
-449 AAEVGRELA
+449 AAEVGQELA

-466 VSFSIDSHP
+466 VSFSIETDA
-475 DEPGAEGV
+475 DDPGPEGL
-483 DEVALLMAA
+483 DEVALLLAP
-492 HPGAPPRPVHR
+492 HPGAPPRPVHK

-535 DAGVGGQAAGEI
+535 DAGVGGSAAGEI
-547 GRRLARLARDHQV
+547 GRRLARLAGRHQV

-579 DKSPDTAAGVTA
+579 DKSPDTDAGVTA
-591 TDIRAVAGEDRVR
+591 TDIRAVEGEDRVR

-629 AAAAAAEG
+629 AGQARG

>member
-1 MAPRTPTRERAGRP
+1 VPARTRTPERPAPGADATGAGP
-15 RRAATPDGAP
+15 
-25 AQTPA
+25 
-30 ATHTADG
+30 
-37 APADGRSDSPAGAAP
+37 
-52 AGRSPHELGRLTEL
+52 GRLTEL

-76 VTLELGR
+76 VTLELGP

-100 TGLTLLFGGRADP
+100 SGLTLLFGGRADQ
-113 GRVRATGRAG
+113 GRVRANGRAG
-123 VEGRLELPADSPVW
+123 VEGRLALPPDSPVW
-137 ERAAEAGAERDDDGS
+137 QRAADAGADPDDDGS
-152 LILARTVSA
+152 LILARTISA
-161 EGRSRAYLGGRSV
+161 EGRSRAFLGGRSV
-174 PVGVVAELA
+174 PVGVVSELA
-183 EGLLAVH
+183 ESVLAVH
-190 GQSDQLR
+190 GQTDQLR
-197 LSRPAEQRHALDRY
+197 LSRPAEQRRALDRY
-211 AGPAHLE
+211 AGTAHLA
-218 LLAAYRAAHTQWR
+218 LLDRYREAYERWRAAVA
-231 ELAADLDRRR
+231 ELDRRR
-241 RQARELAQAADVL
+241 TQARELAQAADVL

-260 IEALAP
+260 IEAAAP
-266 EPGEDEALDAQ
+266 EPGEDEALATQ
-277 AKRLGDAD
+277 VKRLSDAD

-298 VGDVTGDLGAEGLPQ
+298 VGDVTGDLGGGEVPQ

-320 TAERALAGTDD
+320 IAERALAASDD
-331 PALVSLA
+331 PTLVLLA
-338 RDLADAVA
+338 QDLADAVA
-346 VVSDVSVQLAGYVA
+346 VVSDVGAQLAGYVA

-377 AITALVRKYADPGE
+377 LITGLTRKYADPGD
-391 GLTGVL
+391 GLDGVL
-397 GWAEDARQKLSAL
+397 AWAADAQRRLSEL
-410 DVSDEALEALAA
+410 DVSDEALDQLAA
-422 ARDTARAEVDD
+422 DRDAARVEVDD
-433 LAARLSAGR
+433 LGAQISAGR
-442 RAAADGF
+442 RSAAEGF

-466 VSFSIDSHP
+466 VSFSIESTP
-475 DEPGAEGV
+475 DEPGPDGL
-483 DEVALLMAA
+483 DQVALLLAA
-492 HPGAPPRPVHR
+492 HPGAPARPVHK

-547 GRRLARLARDHQV
+547 GRRLAQLARQHQV

-579 DKSPDTAAGVTA
+579 DKSPDTGAGVTA
-591 TDIRAVAGEDRVR
+591 TDIRAVEADDRVR

-629 AAAAAAEG
+629 AAEARG

>member
-1 MAPRTPTRERAGRP
+1 VTGDALATPEPGRAGH
-15 RRAATPDGAP
+15 G
-25 AQTPA
+25 
-30 ATHTADG
+30 
-37 APADGRSDSPAGAAP
+37 
-52 AGRSPHELGRLTEL
+52 LGRLTEL

-137 ERAAEAGAERDDDGS
+137 ERAAEAGAEPDDDGS

-161 EGRSRAYLGGRSV
+161 EGRSRAHLGGRSV

-197 LSRPAEQRHALDRY
+197 LSRPAEQRSALDRY
-211 AGPAHLE
+211 AGPAHLD
-218 LLAAYRAAHTQWR
+218 LLASYRSAHARWR

-241 RQARELAQAADVL
+241 GQARELAQAADVL
-254 RHGLEE
+254 RHGLAE

-266 EPGEDEALDAQ
+266 EPGEDDALDTQ

-285 ALRAAA
+285 ALRAAV

-298 VGDVTGDLGAEGLPQ
+298 IGDVTGDLGGEGLPQ

-331 PALVSLA
+331 PALVLLA

-346 VVSDVSVQLAGYVA
+346 VVSDVGVQLAGYVA

-391 GLTGVL
+391 GLAGVL
-397 GWAEDARQKLSAL
+397 RWAEDARRKLSAL

-422 ARDTARAEVDD
+422 ARDAARAEVDD
-433 LAARLSAGR
+433 LAARVSAGR

-466 VSFSIDSHP
+466 VAFSVDSHP
-475 DEPGAEGV
+475 DEPGPDGI
-483 DEVALLMAA
+483 DDVALLMAA
-492 HPGAPPRPVHR
+492 HPGAPARPVHR

-591 TDIRAVAGEDRVR
+591 TDIRAVDGEDRVR
-604 ELARMLSGLAD
+604 ELARMLSGLTD

-629 AAAAAAEG
+629 AASARG

>member
-1 MAPRTPTRERAGRP
+1 VPARTTTTDRTP
-15 RRAATPDGAP
+15 
-25 AQTPA
+25 
-30 ATHTADG
+30 
-37 APADGRSDSPAGAAP
+37 APADAP
-52 AGRSPHELGRLTEL
+52 ELTAGRAAGPGDLEPGRLTEL
-66 RIRGLGAIDD
+66 HIRGLGAIDD
-76 VTLELGR
+76 ATLEFGP

-113 GRVRATGRAG
+113 GRVRANGRAG
-123 VEGRLELPADSPVW
+123 VEGRLVLPAGSPVW
-137 ERAAEAGAERDDDGS
+137 ERAAEAGAEPDDDGS

-161 EGRSRAYLGGRSV
+161 EGRSRAHLGGRSV
-174 PVGVVAELA
+174 PVGLVAELA

-190 GQSDQLR
+190 GQTDQLR
-197 LSRPAEQRHALDRY
+197 LSRPAEQRRALDRY

-218 LLAAYRAAHTQWR
+218 LLERYREAYRQWR
-231 ELAADLDRRR
+231 ELTADLDRRR
-241 RQARELAQAADVL
+241 TRARELAQAAEVL

-260 IEALAP
+260 IDAVAP
-266 EPGEDEALDAQ
+266 EAGEDEALDTQ

-291 DEARMAL
+291 DEARAAL
-298 VGDVTGDLGAEGLPQ
+298 VGDVTGDLGGGDFLR

-320 TAERALAGTDD
+320 VAERALAGSDD
-331 PALVSLA
+331 PTLILLA
-338 RDLADAVA
+338 QDLADAVA

-377 AITALVRKYADPGE
+377 AITALVRKYADPGQ
-391 GLTGVL
+391 GVAGVL
-397 GWAEDARQKLSAL
+397 AWAEDARHRLAEL
-410 DVSDEALEALAA
+410 DVSDEALETLTA
-422 ARDTARAEVDD
+422 ARDAARAEVAE
-433 LAARLSAGR
+433 LGERLSAAR

-466 VSFSIDSHP
+466 VSFSIETDADAPGP
-475 DEPGAEGV
+475 DGL
-483 DEVALLMAA
+483 DEVALLLAA
-492 HPGAPPRPVHR
+492 HPGAPARPVHR

-579 DKSPDTAAGVTA
+579 DKSPDTGAGVTA
-591 TDIRAVAGEDRVR
+591 TDIRAVEGEDRVR
-604 ELARMLSGLAD
+604 ELARMLSGLVD

-629 AAAAAAEG
+629 AAAARN